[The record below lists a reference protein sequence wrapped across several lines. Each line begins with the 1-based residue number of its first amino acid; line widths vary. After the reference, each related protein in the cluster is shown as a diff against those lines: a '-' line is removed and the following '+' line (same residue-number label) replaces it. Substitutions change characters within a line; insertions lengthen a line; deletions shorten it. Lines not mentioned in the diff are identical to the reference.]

1 MEEELDIDHSPAINP
16 LPSNFVGPTWIQ
28 LDEDISNFMAKDISG
43 EWKAMDDADT
53 EDDTDD
59 EDYRP
64 EDAEQSSEE
73 DGDGDEGSSDNLEE
87 LPERDTSW
95 ESHKPPTMKDAGE

>member
-28 LDEDISNFMAKDISG
+28 FDEDISDFMAKDISG

-64 EDAEQSSEE
+64 EDEEQSSEE
-73 DGDGDEGSSDNLEE
+73 DV
-87 LPERDTSW
+87 
-95 ESHKPPTMKDAGE
+95 M